1 MLMNMLKS
9 GEIKTEKGK
18 ESETKNMPLN
28 QALESEIEQKRIPGC
43 LFVQESSN
51 IQESVRFAALIKM
64 FKFITK
70 IIMTRLIL
78 IFFVSLVIGGC
89 TRTNKVFLHPLEKD
103 FQLVKAGQVVTV
115 EKDGA
120 LVSNYFLSD
129 VAGIE
134 IEK

>member
-1 MLMNMLKS
+1 MTVGLSQVLTSCAGLGKA
-9 GEIKTEKGK
+9 KT
-18 ESETKNMPLN
+18 
-28 QALESEIEQKRIPGC
+28 
-43 LFVQESSN
+43 
-51 IQESVRFAALIKM
+51 
-64 FKFITK
+64 
-70 IIMTRLIL
+70 
-78 IFFVSLVIGGC
+78 VI
-89 TRTNKVFLHPLEKD
+89 HPLEKD